1 MPRIEKQDLI
11 QGFGQAT
18 PEQITLINWFY
29 SQFDYSVAG
38 SGLNRHIA
46 NVEPVFF
53 TGAIAGAEFAT
64 YAATKL
70 YICFT
75 MVAAATG
82 AAAQAT
88 VQMVTIYDPANA
100 AMMYLHKNYPMYEP
114 VAAASW
120 YTRPT
125 TILNNFYFSRV
136 GFTGYANLI
145 FNGYRITLN

>member
-46 NVEPVFF
+46 NVEPLFF

-70 YICFT
+70 YICFNL
-75 MVAAATG
+75 VVAATG
-82 AAAQAT
+82 GTAQAAVAIGT
-88 VQMVTIYDPANA
+88 FYDAANT

-114 VAAASW
+114 VAAVPW

-125 TILNNFYFSRV
+125 AFLTNFYCSR
-136 GFTGYANLI
+136 FTLTGYANLI